1 MATRKANKHVLNAA
15 KQQIEGRFQLAIEKL
30 EIDIANTREC
40 GDASLLEELELKLD
54 QVYDE
59 YSEWSSKGKTNK
71 KKIGKRVE
79 WTGERPEPQRRTTTA
94 SLTMRRAERKEGA
107 KMEFPWCTPGA
118 LVCRR
123 GKSEA
128 LMVIALAGAKAQ
140 VMIDGQLEWLRAKQL
155 RPVGD

>member
-30 EIDIANTREC
+30 ETDIANTREC

-71 KKIGKRVE
+71 KKIGKL
-79 WTGERPEPQRRTTTA
+79 
-94 SLTMRRAERKEGA
+94 S
-107 KMEFPWCTPGA
+107 
-118 LVCRR
+118 
-123 GKSEA
+123 GKSGEKK
-128 LMVIALAGAKAQ
+128 MDIFQ
-140 VMIDGQLEWLRAKQL
+140 IYNQLILSWL
-155 RPVGD
+155 G